1 MLKDAQK
8 TKDAI
13 VEWIREYFKTNGE
26 NFSAVV
32 GISGGKD
39 STIVAALCKEALGAE
54 RVIGVLMPDG
64 DQADIQD
71 SIDIVEHLG
80 IKSFTVNISAC
91 TGALKETLKKDFEL
105 SKNTLINLPPRIR
118 MATLYAIAQSLPC
131 GAFVA
136 NTCNASEDYVG
147 YSTKFGDSAGD
158 FSPLTNFLVHEVRQI
173 GATLDIPRKFIEKTP
188 TDGLS
193 GMSDEDKLGFTYEE
207 LDNYVL
213 SGICKNEE
221 KRNKI
226 DRLHKINLHKI
237 KPMPCFELEKYNIE
251 RI

>member
-1 MLKDAQK
+1 MLKNPEKAK
-8 TKDAI
+8 NAI

-39 STIVAALCKEALGAE
+39 STIVAVLCKEALGADK
-54 RVIGVLMPDG
+54 VIGILMPDG
-64 DQADIQD
+64 EQSDIQD
-71 SIDIVEHLG
+71 SVDIVKHLG
-80 IKSFTVNISAC
+80 IKYWTININSC
-91 TGALKETLKKDFEL
+91 TSALKNTLSKDFEL

-118 MATLYAIAQSLPC
+118 MATLYAIAQSIEG

-158 FSPLTNFLVHEVRQI
+158 FSPLTNLFVHEVRQI
-173 GATLDIPRKFIEKTP
+173 GALCDIPSRFVEKTP
-188 TDGLS
+188 SDGLS
-193 GMSDEDKLGFTYEE
+193 GMSDEEKLGFTYEE

-213 SGICKNEE
+213 TGKCENQETK
-221 KRNKI
+221 NKI

-237 KPMPCFELEKYNIE
+237 KPMPCFELEKYNIK
-251 RI
+251 RT

>member
-1 MLKDAQK
+1 MLKNPEE
-8 TKDAI
+8 TKNAI
-13 VEWIREYFKTNGE
+13 VAWIKEYFKTNGAG
-26 NFSAVV
+26 FSAVV

-39 STIVAALCKEALGAE
+39 STVVAALCKEALGAD

-64 DQADIQD
+64 KQADIQD
-71 SIDIVEHLG
+71 SIDIVHHLG
-80 IKSFTVNISAC
+80 IKHYTVDISAA
-91 TGALKETLKKDFEL
+91 TNALKNTLSADFEL

-118 MATLYAIAQSLPC
+118 MTTLYAIAQSVEG
-131 GAFVA
+131 GAFVV

-173 GATLDIPRKFIEKTP
+173 GACLDIPSKFVQKTP

-193 GMSDEDKLGFTYEE
+193 GMSDEEKLGFTYDE
-207 LDNYVL
+207 LDNYILTDVL
-213 SGICKNEE
+213 EDKD
-221 KRNKI
+221 KKNKI

-237 KPMPCFELEKYNIE
+237 KPMPCFELEKHQIE

>member
-1 MLKDAQK
+1 MLKNPEK
-8 TKDAI
+8 TKSAI
-13 VEWIREYFKTNGE
+13 VEWIREYFKCNGA

-39 STIVAALCKEALGAE
+39 STVVAALCKEALGNE

-64 DQADIQD
+64 KQADIQD
-71 SIDIVEHLG
+71 SIDIVNHLG
-80 IKSFTVNISAC
+80 IKYYTVDISTA
-91 TGALKETLKKDFEL
+91 TSALKGTLSADFEL

-118 MATLYAIAQSLPC
+118 MTTLYAIAQSVVG
-131 GAFVA
+131 GAFVV

-173 GATLDIPRKFIEKTP
+173 GACCDIPQKFVQKTP

-193 GMSDEDKLGFTYEE
+193 GMSDEEKLGFTYDE
-207 LDNYVL
+207 LDNYIL
-213 SGICKNEE
+213 TGICKDED
-221 KRNKI
+221 KKNKI

-237 KPMPCFELEKYNIE
+237 KPMPCFELEKNQIE
-251 RI
+251 RV

>member
-1 MLKDAQK
+1 MLKDAKK

-13 VEWIREYFKTNGE
+13 VEWIKEYFKTNGE
-26 NFSAVV
+26 NFSVVV

-39 STIVAALCKEALGAE
+39 STIVAALCKEALGKD

-64 DQADIQD
+64 EQADIQD

-80 IKSFTVNISAC
+80 IKSYTVNINS
-91 TGALKETLKKDFEL
+91 TTNALKKTLEKDFEL

-118 MATLYAIAQSLPC
+118 MATLYAIAQSIPN

-158 FSPLTNFLVHEVRQI
+158 FSPLTNLLVHEVRQI
-173 GATLDIPRKFIEKTP
+173 GALCDIPEKFVEKTP

-213 SGICKNEE
+213 TGSCKSEE
-221 KRNKI
+221 IKNKI

-237 KPMPCFELEKYNIE
+237 KPMPCFELEKYKIE